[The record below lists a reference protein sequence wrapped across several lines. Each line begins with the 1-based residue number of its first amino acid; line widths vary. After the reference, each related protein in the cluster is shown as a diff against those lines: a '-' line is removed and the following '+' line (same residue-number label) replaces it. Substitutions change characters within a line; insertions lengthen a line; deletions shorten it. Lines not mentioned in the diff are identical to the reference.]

1 VVERYRR
8 LGLNPYQGNKLSK
21 KLKAKKLI
29 QYEEIKTFRG
39 RLKIIRLTRSAEKLL
54 AVKSSFN
61 STGSFEHEFWK
72 HKIACHLKNKGFKV
86 IPEYS
91 LPDGGK
97 TDILAIKNSK
107 TLAIEIETG
116 KSEVAFNIIK
126 NLNAGFDKVFSL
138 GISEEVI
145 TRIKEQLSKTNPELI
160 DKCSLISIKEFL
172 KTI

>member
-1 VVERYRR
+1 MISDEALKKHILSYSCEKANNMTPQPKCEDIRVIWSREEERKSNIITENEKRFLLDILDNPFSGVVERYRR

-107 TLAIEIETG
+107 T
-116 KSEVAFNIIK
+116 F
-126 NLNAGFDKVFSL
+126 
-138 GISEEVI
+138 
-145 TRIKEQLSKTNPELI
+145 R
-160 DKCSLISIKEFL
+160 
-172 KTI
+172 